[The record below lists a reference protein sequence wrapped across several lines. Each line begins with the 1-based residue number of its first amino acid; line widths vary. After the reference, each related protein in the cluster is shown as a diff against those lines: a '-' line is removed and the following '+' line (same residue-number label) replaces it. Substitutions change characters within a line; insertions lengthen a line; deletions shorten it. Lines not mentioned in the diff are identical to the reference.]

1 MALITSA
8 QLISELS
15 TDTGITD
22 EEALRSFLQKAII
35 RLDGRLA
42 LITDT
47 TMVSTDDNC
56 NVIVNGDYANTL
68 HSLLLMQAEC
78 LIAKKQHFD
87 AVSKGIRIRSG
98 TDEVDTTA
106 AFGGYN
112 DVSKD
117 ICNEL
122 KDALEDFS
130 EFLDKAVTETYG
142 SLIWYGN
149 QRKYEDADHD
159 GQYNEPRKHPFDSA
173 FDDEDARSL

>member
-22 EEALRSFLQKAII
+22 EETLRKFLQKAVT
-35 RLDGRLA
+35 RLNGRLA
-42 LITDT
+42 LLTETAMI
-47 TMVSTDDNC
+47 STDDNC
-56 NVIVNGDYANTL
+56 NVIVNDDYADTL

-78 LIAKKQHFD
+78 LVAKKQHFD

-106 AFGGYN
+106 AFGGYK

-117 ICNEL
+117 ICDEL
-122 KDALEDFS
+122 KDMLEDFG
-130 EFLDKAVTETYG
+130 EELGKAVAETYG
-142 SLIWYGN
+142 DMIWYGN
-149 QRKYEDADHD
+149 QRKYEDVDHD

-173 FDDEDARSL
+173 FDDEDARNL